1 MSHIPYGYRIEN
13 GKALID
19 AEKANKVKK
28 LFLGYLRGLSL
39 LTAAKEAGID
49 TYHGTAGKMLRNK
62 RYLGDDYYPAII
74 DGNTFKKAEAE
85 RIKRAVALGK
95 VWDEK
100 ETEEDINIPIV
111 FKVGVVEQKYKN
123 PLKQAEYAYSLIE
136 SEGAMNDSQ

>member
-74 DGNTFKKAEAE
+74 DEDTFEKAEAE
-85 RIKRAVALGK
+85 RINRATVLGG
-95 VWDEK
+95 VWDKK
-100 ETEEDINIPIV
+100 ETEEDINIHIV

-136 SEGAMNDSQ
+136 SEGAMNGSQ

>member
-19 AEKANKVKK
+19 EEKANKVKK

-39 LTAAKEAGID
+39 LVASKEAGID
-49 TYHGTAGKMLRNK
+49 TYHGTAGKMIRNK

-74 DGNTFKKAEAE
+74 DGDTFEKAEAE
-85 RIKRAVALGK
+85 RIKRATALGR
-95 VWDEK
+95 VWEK
-100 ETEEDINIPIV
+100 KEILEEPYFSTT

-136 SEGAMNDSQ
+136 SEGAMNGSQ